1 MKTQEELKAQKLQFL
16 ETKKMFAAMPSA
28 GRRLEIPR
36 PGKKSIEAIWYESIT
51 TDHALP
57 VYIYNHGGAWV
68 AGDPIMDDKYCASMA
83 QRIPAVVIN
92 LNYKKLFEEPF
103 PYPQEE
109 NVDTVK
115 WLKDNTKEL
124 NVDPDKIALGGGSA
138 GGHIAAGAAILLA
151 AEDIKISGQILEFPF
166 TDFTFQREG
175 MSEEI
180 IGLLNQM
187 HDEFFPDLPITDK
200 VASPCQASNE
210 ELKNVA
216 PAVII
221 IGTKDPLY
229 TQGMN
234 YAKRLEDA
242 GVQVLVKAYP
252 GAGHGF
258 MLDGMVEG
266 SKEALEQKAMA
277 ADCVEFK
284 VHVLR
289 EMFQ

>member
-1 MKTQEELKAQKLQFL
+1 MKTREELEAQKIQFL
-16 ETKKMFAAMPSA
+16 ETKKMFAAMPTA

-36 PGKKSIEAIWYESIT
+36 PGKKSIEAIWYEPKAA
-51 TDHALP
+51 DHPLP

-68 AGDPIMDDKYCASMA
+68 AGDPIMDDKNCASMA

-103 PYPQEE
+103 PYPQQE

-115 WLKDNTKEL
+115 WLKDNAKEL
-124 NVDPDKIALGGGSA
+124 HVDPNRIALGGGSA

-151 AEDIKISGQILEFPF
+151 AENIKISGQVLEFPF

-187 HDEFFPDLPITDK
+187 HDEFFPDLPMADK
-200 VASPCQASNE
+200 VVSPCQASDE
-210 ELKNVA
+210 ALRNVA

-242 GVQVLVKAYP
+242 GVKVLMKAYP